1 MPDKTLLSEIHSTH
15 FEIKL
20 NRPEKRNALDA
31 DLMIELTETLLDFGQ
46 KVEDQKYL
54 IFSGEGTVFC
64 AGADI
69 NWMKSMAD
77 YSFEEN
83 KEDSEKLFNL
93 FFALYSFPLPV
104 ISLVQGA
111 AFGGALGLLA
121 ASDYVFIE
129 KETKL
134 CFSEVKLGLSP
145 AVISTFV
152 INRTNHPKAKSLMLS
167 GEIFNEDTAIEVGLA
182 SGPMREKEGLVKS
195 LEQAGREALV
205 ETKALLRAQALVN
218 PRDFK
223 NFTIETISKLR
234 LSDEAQNRMKAF
246 LDKKG

>member
-1 MPDKTLLSEIHSTH
+1 MPIQTLYSKVHTSH

-20 NRPEKRNALDA
+20 NRPDKRNALDA
-31 DLMIELTETLLDFGQ
+31 SLMAEFTKTLLEFGQ
-46 KVEDQKYL
+46 TIENQKYL
-54 IFSGEGTVFC
+54 VLSGEGSVFC
-64 AGADI
+64 AGADL
-69 NWMKSMAD
+69 NWMKSMAN

-104 ISLVQGA
+104 ICLVQGA

-129 KETKL
+129 KGTKL

-152 INRTNHPKAKSLMLS
+152 LNRTTHPKSKALMLS
-167 GEIFNEDTAIEVGLA
+167 GQTFDDKTAIEIGLA
-182 SGPMREKEGLVKS
+182 QGPLEEKKALIKN
-195 LEQAGREALV
+195 LEEAGYEALV
-205 ETKALLRAQALVN
+205 ETKTLLKTQALIS
-218 PRDFK
+218 PKDFK
-223 NFTIETISKLR
+223 SLTIETISKLR
-234 LSDEAQNRMKAF
+234 LSDEAQSRMNAF
-246 LDKKG
+246 LNKRG